1 LGIRKACGVVDK
13 LTAWCYRCSMKN
25 EELERILKEVRYNR
39 QMQKKRLYEQARKE
53 QRRAKRAATAKK
65 EISE

>member
-1 LGIRKACGVVDK
+1 MGLRKACGVVDK
-13 LTAWCYRCSMKN
+13 LTTWCYRFSMKN

-39 QMQKKRLYEQARKE
+39 QMQKKRLYEQARLE
-53 QRRAKRAATAKK
+53 QRRAKRAAEAKK

>member
-1 LGIRKACGVVDK
+1 
-13 LTAWCYRCSMKN
+13 MKN

-39 QMQKKRLYEQARKE
+39 QMQKKRLYEQARLE
-53 QRRAKRAATAKK
+53 QRRAKRAAEAKK